1 MSEPANNKAPS
12 EQAVRLNFNCS
23 RELRDR
29 LRTAAALESA
39 RQGHVVTMSD
49 LMLSVL
55 EEALNRFEEQEK
67 TSVRRIRPKG

>member
-1 MSEPANNKAPS
+1 MSEPENKAPS
-12 EQAVRLNFNCS
+12 ELTVRLNFNCS
-23 RELRDR
+23 RQLRDR

-67 TSVRRIRPKG
+67 TSVRRNQPKG

>member
-1 MSEPANNKAPS
+1 MDTTPATN
-12 EQAVRLNFNCS
+12 EVVRLNFNCS

-39 RQGHVVTMSD
+39 RQGFVVTMSD

-55 EEALNRFEEQEK
+55 EEALKRFEAERSK
-67 TSVRRIRPKG
+67 KP